1 MKNHRIKIVIVMT
14 ILLISSIFLVL
25 PAFGDSSELYCYTRD
40 SRFFSPNQTY
50 MPEMSI
56 YATNLNHLE
65 VTVYKLNSFKIKDG
79 NFHYNTESPEIS
91 GKVVFRRDLNFSNY
105 DYVNKKKYKDKYF
118 NLDLFR
124 SWKSNKIRG
133 TFKPPASKT
142 GIYLVRIQG
151 GKHKCDK
158 TLVASPLSMIVKYSP
173 DFVEGFLYDQ
183 KTDRP
188 VDGVAVK
195 LFDSRGFRYMGMTDK
210 NGWFR
215 FNTKKDLD
223 GLVSVLAHKGKAYC
237 IYSFRSRKQ
246 SKRDYIYVYTD
257 RPIYRPGQTVYFK
270 GIISDIQKDKRQK
283 LIENKNVTLN
293 LRDAKYSTIKTLKL
307 KTSDNG
313 SFDGKFQIAE
323 DAPLGRYTIITEVDK
338 KKSYSSFQIQEYKK
352 PEFEVFVK
360 PGKDIVLKGD
370 EVKVAV
376 RARYYFG
383 NPVKGGNVTYRVTP
397 SPDPLKIK
405 GKSYYRYRD
414 RSVTSG
420 KAKLDNIGRATFTI
434 KTNPNLKQDSTYIIE
449 CGVRDKLNRT
459 INGHG
464 AFHVRVSGKRVAILV
479 KPYYVSKGEKME
491 INLLTTDMFNKPVS
505 TDVEVILNQQIWN
518 KKSRKYESREIQ
530 KLNIK
535 TDKNGKA
542 KRKIIPEKPGNIK
555 VAAKVIDDNGLANSS
570 YINVWVYGSESYAY
584 KWPTLEIITDKKV
597 YSPGDT
603 AKILINSNY
612 TGMLL
617 YVTLEQDRIYQRWL
631 LPATGNSTTF
641 EVPIEKDYAPGVYFK
656 VCFVSKGVFQSG
668 QKFLNLPVTDK
679 FIDIEIDSDRGI
691 YKPGETAIYSI
702 KTKDRD
708 GKPVSAELSMGV
720 VDDAIYALAPDR
732 VKDIRKFFYGRRPNH
747 IHTGYSVPREYPGG
761 SYQKVAPKKVTVPEK
776 MVRKNFK
783 DTTFWAPRIFSNK
796 EGLAKVKVELADN
809 LTRWRT
815 TIKGYTHDMK
825 VGSAKQRVIA
835 RKDMTIRLAMPR
847 FFRYK
852 DHITVS
858 SIVSNDSKKDQEVKI
873 SFDIQGANIAKPG
886 EKIKEGLKKNYRE
899 ETLVIKA
906 GEEKK
911 FDYPLIIKPYPPG
924 KKITIKATAEAK
936 SGLFD
941 GVERTFP
948 VEPFGKYERNFLM
961 KTVRES
967 FREEVKV
974 PDDTIMGASELIVR
988 ISPSIASN
996 IMGSLGYMAKYP
1008 YGCVEQTM
1016 SRFLPLC
1023 VLRDTLD
1030 SLEIKN
1036 DDLNKKMP
1044 DMVKKGFRKLYDYQH
1059 IDGGWGWWK
1068 SDKTKPLMTAYVIFG
1083 FHWAEKAGYK
1093 VQPRVL
1099 ERGIKSLMILTKREK
1114 DLGKKSFMLY
1124 SLSVYGKADK
1134 ETAQAVFNE
1143 KDKLNSYGL
1152 AILALTLDNLN
1163 EKEKLS
1169 DVMSDLE
1176 NKAITDENYAH
1187 WEGSKG
1193 YGWMSSDIEA
1203 TAWVL
1208 YALLKVKP
1216 DSGLIQ
1222 KTISWLLMK
1231 KNGDHWVCTKTTGY
1245 VIMALSEYL
1254 KKSGELDV
1262 DMTVKIKVN
1271 GREVESLK
1279 FDRKSAF
1286 ENEKVVI
1293 IPGIHPKKGYGLK
1306 KGDNT
1311 ILIEKEGKGVLHISR
1326 SLDLCLDRKPVKEDN
1341 ENFSIIKT
1349 YFVKNEEGK
1358 WVPLNR
1364 SVKSGEEVVVE
1375 IKVIPKKSF
1384 SYVMLTDPLPS
1395 GFEVKKIRRLRDH
1408 YFTNAEKRDNR
1419 VVFFRS
1425 YMWKNPKGI
1434 VFSYVIQAERPGE
1447 LHVMPPC
1454 VELMYRPD
1462 VKCDG
1467 EAFILDVSGKE

>member
-1 MKNHRIKIVIVMT
+1 MKKYQIKIT
-14 ILLISSIFLVL
+14 IIMAVFLLLSILIVL
-25 PAFGDSSELYCYTRD
+25 PAFGESSRLHCYTRD

-50 MPEMSI
+50 RPEIRI

-65 VTVYKLNSFKIKDG
+65 VTVYELNSFKIKDG
-79 NFHYNTESPEIS
+79 NFHYNSESPEIS
-91 GKVVFRRDLNFSNY
+91 GKVVFRRDLNFSKY
-105 DYVNKKKYKDKYF
+105 DYVKKRKYKDKYF
-118 NLDLFR
+118 NLKSFQTR
-124 SWKSNKIRG
+124 NSSNKLEG

-142 GIYLVRIQG
+142 GIYLVRIQS
-151 GKHKCDK
+151 GKHKYDV

-188 VDGVAVK
+188 ASGVSVK
-195 LFDSRGFRYMGMTDK
+195 LFDSRGFRYMGVTDK

-215 FNTKKDLD
+215 FSTKKDLK
-223 GLVSVLAHKGKAYC
+223 GPISVLAHKGKAYC
-237 IYSFRSRKQ
+237 IYSFRTKKQ
-246 SKRDYIYVYTD
+246 SKRDYVYVYTD

-270 GIISDIQKDKRQK
+270 GIISDIQKDKKQK
-283 LIENKNVTLN
+283 LIENKSITIN

-313 SFDGKFQIAE
+313 SFDGKFQIAN
-323 DAPLGRYTIITEVDK
+323 DAPLGRYTIITGVDK
-338 KKSYSSFQIQEYKK
+338 KNYYSSFQIHEYKK

-360 PGKDIVLKGD
+360 PGKDIVLKGE

-383 NPVKGGNVTYRVTP
+383 NPVKGGNLKYRIT
-397 SPDPLKIK
+397 SNPDPLRIP
-405 GKSYYRYRD
+405 GRYYPGYGRHD
-414 RSVTSG
+414 IVVTSG

-434 KTNPNLKQDSTYIIE
+434 KTDPDMKQDSTYIIE

-464 AFHVRVSGKRVAILV
+464 AFHVRVSGKRVAVSV
-479 KPYYVSKGEKME
+479 KPNYVSKNEKME

-505 TDVEVILNQQIWN
+505 SDVEVILNQQIWN
-518 KKSRKYESREIQ
+518 RKTRKYESREIQ
-530 KLNIK
+530 KLNVK
-535 TDKNGKA
+535 TGKDGKA
-542 KRKIIPEKPGNIK
+542 ERKIVPEKPGYIK
-555 VAAKVIDDNGLANSS
+555 VTAKVIDNNGLANSG
-570 YINVWVYGSESYAY
+570 NTRVWVSGYKSYAY
-584 KWPTLEIITDKKV
+584 NYPTLEMIMDKKV

-603 AKILINSNY
+603 AKILINSSY

-617 YVTLEQDRIYQRWL
+617 YVTLEQNRIYKRWL

-656 VCFVSKGVFQSG
+656 VCFVSKGVFRSG
-668 QKFLNLPVTDK
+668 QKFLNVPVTDK
-679 FIDIEIDSDRGI
+679 FLDIEINSDRGI

-702 KTKDRD
+702 KTKDQD

-732 VKDIRKFFYGRRPNH
+732 AADIRKFFYGRRPNR
-747 IHTGYSVPREYPGG
+747 IYTGYSVPREYPGG
-761 SYQKVAPKKVTVPEK
+761 SYQKVAPKKVIVPEK

-783 DTTFWAPRIFSNK
+783 DTTFWAPRIFTDK

-825 VGSAKQRVIA
+825 VGSVKQKVIA
-835 RKDMTIRLAMPR
+835 RKDMTIRLAVPR

-852 DHITVS
+852 DCITVS
-858 SIVSNDSKKDQEVKI
+858 SIISNDSKKDQEVKI
-873 SFDIQGANIAKPG
+873 SFDIRGANIKG
-886 EKIKEGLKKNYRE
+886 EHGNNHRE

-911 FDYPLIIKPYPPG
+911 FDYPLIMKPYPPG
-924 KKITIKATAEAK
+924 KKITIKAVAEAK

-948 VEPFGKYERNFLM
+948 VEPFGKFERNFLT

-967 FREEVKV
+967 FREEVKI
-974 PDDTIMGASELIVR
+974 PDDTIMGASELVLR

-996 IMGSLGYMAKYP
+996 IMGSLDYMAKYP

-1044 DMVKKGFRKLYDYQH
+1044 DMVKKGFRKLYGYQH
-1059 IDGGWGWWK
+1059 SDGGWGWWK
-1068 SDKTKPLMTAYVIFG
+1068 SDKIKPLMTAYVIFG

-1099 ERGIKSLMILTKREK
+1099 ERGIKSLMILTKSEK

-1124 SLSVYGKADK
+1124 SLSVYGKANKDM
-1134 ETAQAVFNE
+1134 AQAIYKK

-1152 AILALTLDNLN
+1152 ALLALTLDNLN

-1169 DVMSDLE
+1169 AVISDIE
-1176 NKAITDENYAH
+1176 NKAIADENYVH

-1208 YALLKVKP
+1208 YSLLKAKP
-1216 DSGLIQ
+1216 ESGLIQ

-1262 DMTVKIKVN
+1262 DMTAKIKVN

-1286 ENEKVVI
+1286 ENEKVVK

-1306 KGDNT
+1306 KGDNK
-1311 ILIEKEGKGVLHISR
+1311 IVIEKEGKGVLHVSR
-1326 SLDLCLDRKPVKEDN
+1326 SLDLCLDREPVKEDN
-1341 ENFSIIKT
+1341 ENFGIIKT

-1364 SVKSGEEVVVE
+1364 SIRSGEEVVAE

-1395 GFEVKKIRRLRDH
+1395 GFEVKKIRRLRDY

-1425 YMWKNPKGI
+1425 YMWKNSKGI
-1434 VFSYVIQAERPGE
+1434 IFSYVMLAERPGE
-1447 LHVMPPC
+1447 LNVMPPR

-1462 VKCDG
+1462 VKCEG
-1467 EAFILDVSGKE
+1467 EAFMLDVSGKE